1 MNVRRLRWICEFS
14 GLVLIGAVATLA
26 LTLFHSA
33 LSILFALIA
42 PLLLVLFS
50 KALLDGTR
58 KFIWLLR
65 SLRWWHAFWL
75 LLFVSG
81 LVFRIRSGNS
91 LYEESLDSWAFFRV
105 ALVSLTG
112 LLLLGRLAVRRTLW
126 VSSMVRGLIGI
137 VTAYSLICVA
147 STLWSVYPA
156 WTLYKSLEYLV
167 DVAMLAALLAT
178 FRSREGY
185 QNLFDWTWV
194 LYGLLLASVWM
205 GVLIWPSQALHPR
218 IGALGVQLDGIFP
231 AVNANSVGE
240 FAAVLAIVALTRL
253 LRQGP
258 HSDRAWY
265 GLLFV
270 ASFITMLF
278 AQGRSAIAGFVVGA
292 ILVLS
297 FSKRAILSI
306 GLAAGAALFLFLAA
320 ANGWLWEFLRRGE
333 SDQEIQSLSGR
344 TEYWQLAWQKFV
356 EHPLIGYGAYAAGR
370 SFIMTVMREDP
381 GSMHSEYVEILMGTG
396 LWGMVPVVA
405 ALLATWWW
413 LIRSLRDSSLDR
425 FEHSLAVEA
434 SGVLAVISVR
444 SFFSPN
450 LFWHVPLIFFA
461 VLSYA
466 EFLRRKKTSP
476 AALPRRLPLSRISCN
491 HDSRQVS
498 TSSGL

>member
-194 LYGLLLASVWM
+194 PVSYT
-205 GVLIWPSQALHPR
+205 H
-218 IGALGVQLDGIFP
+218 LD
-231 AVNANSVGE
+231 V
-240 FAAVLAIVALTRL
+240 
-253 LRQGP
+253 
-258 HSDRAWY
+258 Y
-265 GLLFV
+265 
-270 ASFITMLF
+270 
-278 AQGRSAIAGFVVGA
+278 
-292 ILVLS
+292 
-297 FSKRAILSI
+297 K
-306 GLAAGAALFLFLAA
+306 
-320 ANGWLWEFLRRGE
+320 
-333 SDQEIQSLSGR
+333 
-344 TEYWQLAWQKFV
+344 
-356 EHPLIGYGAYAAGR
+356 
-370 SFIMTVMREDP
+370 
-381 GSMHSEYVEILMGTG
+381 
-396 LWGMVPVVA
+396 
-405 ALLATWWW
+405 
-413 LIRSLRDSSLDR
+413 
-425 FEHSLAVEA
+425 
-434 SGVLAVISVR
+434 
-444 SFFSPN
+444 
-450 LFWHVPLIFFA
+450 
-461 VLSYA
+461 
-466 EFLRRKKTSP
+466 
-476 AALPRRLPLSRISCN
+476 
-491 HDSRQVS
+491 RQV
-498 TSSGL
+498 LCCWRA